1 LTDKRGEIRL
11 SNINAGL
18 AFAAGLASFISP
30 CCLPLYPS
38 YLSYITGLSV
48 QQLKTGGNTKE
59 VRLRTLSHTLAFIA
73 GFSVVF
79 YTLGFG
85 AGLFGQFFNG
95 QRDLIR
101 QLSAILIIVMGLFL
115 LGIFQPQFMLRERK
129 LNLKWKPAGYIGS
142 FIFGI
147 GFSAGWSPCIGPILT
162 AIIALSASEP
172 GTWFTL
178 ITAYSLGFA
187 IPFFILAFFLGG
199 ARRIL
204 KYSGLLMKVGGVIMV
219 LMGILLF
226 TDQMVKITI
235 WLQQITPDWMII

>member
-1 LTDKRGEIRL
+1 M
-11 SNINAGL
+11 
-18 AFAAGLASFISP
+18 
-30 CCLPLYPS
+30 
-38 YLSYITGLSV
+38 SYITGLSV
-48 QQLKTGGNTKE
+48 QQLKSGSNTKE
-59 VRLRTLSHTLAFIA
+59 IRIRVLSHTLAFIL

-85 AGLFGQFFNG
+85 AGLFGQFFIG

-115 LGIFQPQFMLRERK
+115 LGVFQPQFLLRDRK
-129 LNLKWKPAGYIGS
+129 LDLKWKPAGYVGS
-142 FIFGI
+142 FVFGI

-172 GTWFTL
+172 GTWFTM

-187 IPFFILAFFLGG
+187 LPFFVLSFFLGG

-204 KYSGLLMKVGGVIMV
+204 KYSGLLMKVGGVIMI

-226 TDQMVKITI
+226 TDQMFKITI
-235 WLQQITPDWMII
+235 WLQGITPEWLIF

>member
-1 LTDKRGEIRL
+1 M

-48 QQLKTGGNTKE
+48 QQLKTEGNTKE
-59 VRLRTLSHTLAFIA
+59 VRFRTLTHTLAFIL

-85 AGLFGQFFNG
+85 AGLFGQFFNE
-95 QRDLIR
+95 QRQLIR

-115 LGIFQPQFMLRERK
+115 LGIFQPQFLLRERK
-129 LNLKWKPAGYIGS
+129 LDLKWKPAGYIGS

-187 IPFFILAFFLGG
+187 VPFFALAFFLGG

-204 KYSGLLMKVGGVIMV
+204 KYSAVLMKIGGIIMV
-219 LMGILLF
+219 VMGILLF
-226 TDQMVKITI
+226 TDQMFRITI
-235 WLQQITPDWMII
+235 WLQEITPAWLIF

>member
-1 LTDKRGEIRL
+1 L
-11 SNINAGL
+11 SNINAGI

-48 QQLKTGGNTKE
+48 QQLKSGGNSKE
-59 VRLRTLSHTLAFIA
+59 VRFRTLSHTLAFIL
-73 GFSVVF
+73 GFSAVF

-115 LGIFQPQFMLRERK
+115 LGIFQPQFLMRERK
-129 LNLKWKPAGYIGS
+129 LNLKWKPAGYVGS

-162 AIIALSASEP
+162 AIIALSASDP

-178 ITAYSLGFA
+178 ITAYSIGFA
-187 IPFFILAFFLGG
+187 LPFFALAFFLGG
-199 ARRIL
+199 ARKIL
-204 KYSGLLMKVGGVIMV
+204 KYSNVLMKIGGVLMV
-219 LMGILLF
+219 LMGLLLF
-226 TDQMVKITI
+226 TDQMFRITI
-235 WLQQITPDWMII
+235 WLQGITPDWLKF